1 MEQIDQTAARIVRGR
16 NRIRT
21 GESDGEDVR
30 AHIQR
35 VALDLFIE
43 EGYDKTSL
51 REIAE
56 KLGVT
61 KAALYYHFPTKDDIV
76 ASLIEQRIAAVDGLL
91 EWAAARPRDSR
102 TRLEFIRRYATL
114 HDQFVHEK
122 VIRFFERNQTLINT
136 LPAGQRLREQ
146 MTRVFELLTDPDESL
161 GQQLRRAM
169 ALFSIHASW
178 FLLRE
183 RPGTPEQRREAALEV
198 ATELMGSADR
208 IGSPPASAP
217 TASSPTA
224 SAAAADDRGAT
235 SGEDAAGGRDAT
247 HGKDATDGGAE
258 GGAGLAGGLED
269 ALVDELSEALL
280 GEDGK
285 RQAQAEE
292 LDARHR

>member
-1 MEQIDQTAARIVRGR
+1 MEQTDQTAARIVRGR

-21 GESDGEDVR
+21 GESDGEGVR

-43 EGYDKTSL
+43 DGYDKTSL

-76 ASLIEQRIAAVDGLL
+76 ASLIEERIDAVDGLL
-91 EWAAARPRDSR
+91 EWAAARPRDTS

-114 HDQFVHEK
+114 HDQFTHEK

-136 LPAGQRLREQ
+136 LPAGKRLREQ
-146 MTRVFELLTDPDESL
+146 MIRVFELLTDPEESL
-161 GQQLRRAM
+161 AQQLRRAM
-169 ALFSIHASW
+169 AIFAIHASW

-183 RPGTPEQRREAALEV
+183 RPGTLEQQREAALEV

-208 IGSPPASAP
+208 IGSAPAG
-217 TASSPTA
+217 SPTA
-224 SAAAADDRGAT
+224 SGTAADDPEATRRDGAAGRDGEDAADDRGEHA
-235 SGEDAAGGRDAT
+235 
-247 HGKDATDGGAE
+247 
-258 GGAGLAGGLED
+258 AGLAGGLED
-269 ALVDELSEALL
+269 ALVDELSEALF